1 MGITVT
7 LTPEPTHSVAIGL
20 IWAQISWVEIV
31 TVSTKLVLLI
41 GKIATDMR
49 VTASNQG
56 LYLDQVNLT
65 RLKRLEGNSQIS
77 NMSEVKT
84 KNTTTESTVCA

>member
-7 LTPEPTHSVAIGL
+7 LTPEPTHLVAIGL

-56 LYLDQVNLT
+56 
-65 RLKRLEGNSQIS
+65 
-77 NMSEVKT
+77 
-84 KNTTTESTVCA
+84 